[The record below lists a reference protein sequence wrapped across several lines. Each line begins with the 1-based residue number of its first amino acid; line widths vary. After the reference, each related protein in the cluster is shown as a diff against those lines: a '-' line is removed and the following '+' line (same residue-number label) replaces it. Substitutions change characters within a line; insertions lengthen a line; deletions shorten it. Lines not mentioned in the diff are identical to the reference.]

1 MASKALAPA
10 SGAGEDMRTDK
21 RAMEDDNIVG
31 LYIQRSESAI
41 EATQAKYGKLCY
53 SVAYGVLGNN
63 EDAEECVNDTYVR
76 TWNSIP
82 PDMPSHLGAYVS
94 KIARRLAI
102 DRWRQKHAAKR
113 SSPTAEIF
121 DELEGALPDVSSSG
135 EEMADR
141 IVLRDTMNRFVTSL
155 TPENRLVFMRR
166 YWYCDSVKDIASM
179 MHTTELVVKTRLS
192 RMRKK
197 LKKILEEEGV
207 DA

>member
-1 MASKALAPA
+1 MATKTLAA
-10 SGAGEDMRTDK
+10 NIDAGGAEKNDGGTM
-21 RAMEDDNIVG
+21 DDDAIVG
-31 LYIQRSESAI
+31 LYMERSEAAI

-53 SVAYGVLGNN
+53 SVAFGVLGNN

-76 TWNSIP
+76 TWSSIP

-102 DRWRQKHAAKR
+102 DMFRRKSAVKR
-113 SSPTAEIF
+113 SANLTDIF
-121 DELEGALPDVSSSG
+121 DELSDAMPDKSG
-135 EEMADR
+135 SGDEMADN

-166 YWYCDSVKDIASM
+166 YWYCDSVKEIAAM
-179 MHTTELVVKTRLS
+179 MHSTDTIVKARLS

-197 LKKILEEEGV
+197 LKKILEEAGV
-207 DA
+207 EI